1 MVTES
6 VRLGSHA
13 RKPRYPKAARL
24 CAVCAQSAV
33 VGMAASAQHA
43 LAVRKERN
51 HVFVRSVDRAIFAFV
66 ALAKAI
72 GSASRETTR
81 VPCCAVHRL
90 VARRNR
96 QRASVAATAQA
107 KRCAL
112 LRCDV
117 AHAVGVVV
125 ATARNARDAN
135 PHAVAP
141 RARLFGLRCK
151 LRRALRG
158 SRASDEYRGK

>member
-51 HVFVRSVDRAIFAFV
+51 HVFVRSVNRAVFAFV
-66 ALAKAI
+66 ALAEAV
-72 GSASRETTR
+72 GVAGGEATR
-81 VPCCAVHRL
+81 MPCCAVHRL

-96 QRASVAATAQA
+96 QRTPVATTVQA
-107 KRCAL
+107 KRRTL

-117 AHAVGVVV
+117 AVTWVLP
-125 ATARNARDAN
+125 ARNARDAN

-141 RARLFGLRCK
+141 GARLFGLRRK
-151 LRRALRG
+151 LSGALRWRRASG
-158 SRASDEYRGK
+158 EE